1 MIQNSAKEQSKMSRS
16 ARLVT
21 VLAVAAALLST
32 TGCDK
37 LRARDQ
43 LNKGVQAYKAAQ
55 YESAIE
61 HFKNAVSLDKDL
73 KTAKLY
79 LATAY
84 MQQYVPGIDTPD
96 NNANAQQ
103 AIQEFKEVL
112 VDDPKNV
119 TSLKGIASLYMNMKQ
134 FDKGAEYYK
143 KAIEADP
150 NDPEAYY
157 SVGVIDWTA
166 AYKDTADMKIKAG
179 LAGVE
184 APMKSKQDLKLCE
197 EIKERNEPKVD
208 EGLKM
213 LQTAM
218 EKRADYDDAMTYVNL
233 MYIRKADMACNDPA
247 AAKKYHDLSDDF
259 ANQAMAARKKKFEE
273 AAKKSSG
280 GLVH

>member
-1 MIQNSAKEQSKMSRS
+1 MNRC

-32 TGCDK
+32 AGCDK

-43 LNKGVQAYKAAQ
+43 LNKGVQAYKEAQ
-55 YESAIE
+55 YEAAIE

-84 MQQYVPGIDTPD
+84 MQLYVPGIDTPD

-103 AIQEFKEVL
+103 AIEEFKEVL
-112 VDDPKNV
+112 SDDPKNEN
-119 TSLKGIASLYMNMKQ
+119 SLKGIASLYMNMKK
-134 FDKGAEYYK
+134 FDEGAEYYK
-143 KAIEADP
+143 RAIAADP

-166 AYKDTADMKIKAG
+166 AYKDTNDLKVKAG

-184 APMKSKQDLKLCE
+184 APMRSKQDLKLCE
-197 EIKERNEPKVD
+197 EIKSRDEPKVD

-218 EKRADYDDAMTYVNL
+218 DKRQDYDDAMTYMNL
-233 MYIRKADMACNDPA
+233 LYIRKADMACNDPEA
-247 AAKKYHDLSDDF
+247 AAKYHQLSDDF

-273 AAKKSSG
+273 AAKKNSG

>member
-1 MIQNSAKEQSKMSRS
+1 MNRW

-21 VLAVAAALLST
+21 VTAVAAALLSA

-43 LNKGVQAYKAAQ
+43 LNRGVQSYKAG
-55 YESAIE
+55 ETEKAIE
-61 HFKNAVSLDKDL
+61 HFKNAVALDKDL

-84 MQQYVPGIDTPD
+84 MQQYVPGIDTPE

-103 AIQEFKEVL
+103 AIEEYQEVL
-112 VDDPKNV
+112 NEDPKPNERV
-119 TSLKGIASLYMNMKQ
+119 NSLKGIASLYMNMKK
-134 FDKGAEYYK
+134 FDEGADFYK
-143 KAIEADP
+143 KAIAADP

-166 AYKDTADMKIKAG
+166 AYKDTADLKIKAG

-197 EIKERNEPKVD
+197 EIKSRNEPKVD

-218 EKRADYDDAMTYVNL
+218 DKRQDYDDAMTYMNL
-233 MYIRKADMACNDPA
+233 LYIRKADMACNDPEA
-247 AAKKYHDLSDDF
+247 AAKYHQLSDDF

-273 AAKKSSG
+273 AAKKNSG
-280 GLVH
+280 GVVH

>member
-1 MIQNSAKEQSKMSRS
+1 MNRR

-32 TGCDK
+32 AGCNK

-43 LNKGVQAYKAAQ
+43 LNKGVQAYKAGT
-55 YESAIE
+55 YEKAIE
-61 HFKNAVSLDKDL
+61 HFKNAVGLDKDL

-84 MQQYVPGIDTPD
+84 MQQYVPGVDTPD
-96 NNANAQQ
+96 NNTNAQQ
-103 AIQEFKEVL
+103 AIEGYKEVL
-112 VDDPKNV
+112 ADDPKNIA
-119 TSLKGIASLYMNMKQ
+119 SLKGIASMYLNMKK
-134 FDKGAEYYK
+134 FDQSAEYYK

-166 AYKDTADMKIKAG
+166 AYKDTGDRKAKAG

-184 APMKSKQDLKLCE
+184 APMKTKQDLKLCE
-197 EIKERNEPKVD
+197 EIKANNEAKVD

-213 LQTAM
+213 LHTAM
-218 EKRADYDDAMTYVNL
+218 DKRQDYDDAMTFMNL
-233 MYIRKADMACNDPA
+233 LYLRKADMACNDPEE
-247 AAKKYHDLSDDF
+247 AAKDRKMSEQF
-259 ANQAMAARKKKFEE
+259 TNEAMAARKKKFEE
-273 AAKKSSG
+273 ASKKTNG
-280 GLVH
+280 GIVLDQKK